1 MRIGLLHHSIHQD
14 TVGRHVA
21 NNRYKPFRIVKRFL
35 SSKEGEIITTF
46 AHEMISI
53 NNLTFEIGSRALYDE
68 ANWHIKPGDK
78 TGLIGANGTGKSTL
92 LKLIVGEYAP
102 TSGTISMAKDLKIG
116 YLNQDLLSYH
126 SEKSILH
133 VAMEAFERQNQ
144 LHTEIDNLLR
154 KLETDYSDDIL
165 NKLSDKQMEFEA
177 LDGYNIEFRAHEIL
191 AGLGFSEEERKRPLA
206 TFSGGWRMRVMLARI
221 LLQTPDILLL
231 DEPTNHL
238 DLPSI
243 KWLETYLQAFE
254 GSIVIVSHDR
264 YFLDR
269 IINKT
274 VESRRGKLT
283 LYAGN
288 YSFYLEEKSL
298 REEIQS
304 NQFKN
309 QQAKIKQEE
318 RLIERFRS
326 KASKAKMV
334 QSRIKALDKMEKVEE
349 VDDDNPVVNFSFKF
363 SKPSGRHVVTLE
375 NISKRYPNIEILEN
389 TDGLIEKGDKIA
401 LIGANGKGKS
411 TLLRIVADADQEF
424 EGTSTKG
431 HNVSQTFFAQH
442 QLEALHLENS
452 LLQELQ
458 AYAPRHSE
466 TELRSILGCFLFTG
480 DDVFKKIKVLS
491 GGEKSRVALA
501 KALTADANFLVLD
514 EPTNHLDM
522 ASVNILIQALQ
533 QYEGTLIVVSH
544 DRYFLDHVANK
555 IWFIENKEIKEY
567 PGTYEEYETWNSKRV
582 IKPQPDKKEE
592 KKVPAPKK
600 EKVSSTENEQ
610 RNLLQKKN
618 KELSNLEKTISE
630 KETEV
635 KSLEVALADE
645 KVYADAE
652 KLKEKTRSYNSTK
665 AELTALQKTWESL
678 AEEIMELEGSI
689 D

>member
-1 MRIGLLHHSIHQD
+1 
-14 TVGRHVA
+14 
-21 NNRYKPFRIVKRFL
+21 
-35 SSKEGEIITTF
+35 
-46 AHEMISI
+46 MISI

-78 TGLIGANGTGKSTL
+78 AGLIGANGTGKSTL
-92 LKLIVGEYAP
+92 LKLIVGEYSP
-102 TSGTISMAKDLKIG
+102 TSGTISMAKDLKLG

-144 LHTEIDNLLR
+144 LHVEIENLL
-154 KLETDYSDDIL
+154 KKMETDYSEEIL

-177 LDGYNIEFRAHEIL
+177 LDGYSIEFKAHEIL
-191 AGLGFSEEERKRPLA
+191 AGLGFSEEEQQRPLA

-243 KWLETYLQAFE
+243 KWLETYLQAFD
-254 GSIVIVSHDR
+254 GAIVIVSHDR

-274 VESRRGKLT
+274 VESRKGKLT

-288 YSFYLEEKSL
+288 YSFYLEEKAL
-298 REEIQS
+298 REELQG
-304 NQFKN
+304 NQYKN

-334 QSRIKALDKMEKVEE
+334 QSRIKALDRMEKIDE
-349 VDDDNPVVNFSFKF
+349 VDDDNPEVNFSFKF
-363 SKPSGRHVVTLE
+363 SKPSGRHVVTME
-375 NISKRYPNIEILEN
+375 NISKSYPNVEILKN
-389 TDGLIEKGDKIA
+389 THGLIEKGDKIA

-411 TLLRIVADADQEF
+411 TLLRIVADADKDF
-424 EGTSTKG
+424 DGTSTKG

-452 LLQELQ
+452 ILAELV
-458 AYAPRHSE
+458 AFAPKHTE
-466 TELRSILGCFLFTG
+466 TELRSILGSFLFTG

-533 QYEGTLIVVSH
+533 QYEGTFIVVSH
-544 DRYFLDHVANK
+544 DRYFLDNIANK

-567 PGTYEEYETWNSKRV
+567 PGTYQEFEEWNSKRT
-582 IKPQPDKKEE
+582 IKPETKEE
-592 KKVPAPKK
+592 KKPKAEPKK
-600 EKVSSTENEQ
+600 EKVQPTEDTKKII
-610 RNLLQKKN
+610 QKKN
-618 KELSNLEKTISE
+618 RELATLEEQIE
-630 KETEV
+630 KQDQLV
-635 KSLEVALADE
+635 KGLEVELAKE
-645 KVYADAE
+645 EIYADAQ
-652 KLKEKTRSYNSTK
+652 KLQEHTRNYNSEK
-665 AELTALQKTWESL
+665 AKFEQMQADWEAL
-678 AEEIMELEGSI
+678 AEEIMELEG
-689 D
+689 

>member
-1 MRIGLLHHSIHQD
+1 
-14 TVGRHVA
+14 
-21 NNRYKPFRIVKRFL
+21 
-35 SSKEGEIITTF
+35 
-46 AHEMISI
+46 MISI

-78 TGLIGANGTGKSTL
+78 AGLIGANGAGKSTL
-92 LKLIVGEYAP
+92 LKIIVGDYAP

-126 SEKSILH
+126 SDKSILH

-144 LHTEIDNLLR
+144 LHSEIETLL
-154 KLETDYSDDIL
+154 KKMETDYSDEIL
-165 NKLSDKQMEFEA
+165 NKLSDKQTEFEA

-191 AGLGFSEEERKRPLA
+191 AGLGFSEEEQQRPLA

-221 LLQTPDILLL
+221 LLQAPDILLL

-243 KWLETYLQAFE
+243 KWLENYLQAFE
-254 GSIVIVSHDR
+254 GAIVIVSHDR

-269 IINKT
+269 IVNKT
-274 VESRRGKLT
+274 VVSRKGKLT
-283 LYAGN
+283 AYAGN

-318 RLIERFRS
+318 KLIERFRA

-334 QSRIKALDKMEKVEE
+334 QSRIKALDRMEKVDDI
-349 VDDDNPVVNFSFKF
+349 DDDNPEVNFSFKF

-375 NISKRYPNIEILEN
+375 HISKSYPNLEILRD
-389 TDGLIEKGDKIA
+389 TSAIIEKGDKIA

-411 TLLRIVADADQEF
+411 TLLRIVADADKEF
-424 EGTSTKG
+424 DGKSIKG

-452 LLQELQ
+452 IIQELVNF
-458 AYAPRHSE
+458 APKHTE

-533 QYEGTLIVVSH
+533 QYEGTFIVVSH
-544 DRYFLDHVANK
+544 DRYFLDQVANK
-555 IWFIENKEIKEY
+555 IWFIEDKEIKEY
-567 PGTYEEYETWNSKRV
+567 PGTYQEYEEWSAKRLV
-582 IKPQPDKKEE
+582 KKESQAE
-592 KKVPAPKK
+592 KKAVKEKERPKK
-600 EKVSSTENEQ
+600 EKTPPSEDKNRLIQ
-610 RNLLQKKN
+610 RKN
-618 KELSNLEKTISE
+618 KELATLEQQIEE
-630 KETEV
+630 KEKSVKELEAHLAKEEV
-635 KSLEVALADE
+635 YS
-645 KVYADAE
+645 DAQ
-652 KLKEKTRSYNSTK
+652 KLQEATRTYNSTK
-665 AELTALQKTWESL
+665 ASFQQLQQDWEKL
-678 AEEIMELEGSI
+678 AEEIMDLEG
-689 D
+689 

>member
-1 MRIGLLHHSIHQD
+1 
-14 TVGRHVA
+14 
-21 NNRYKPFRIVKRFL
+21 
-35 SSKEGEIITTF
+35 
-46 AHEMISI
+46 MISI

-68 ANWHIKPGDK
+68 ASWHIKPGDK
-78 TGLIGANGTGKSTL
+78 VGLIGANGTGKSTL
-92 LKLIVGEYAP
+92 LRLIVGQYKP

-144 LHTEIDNLLR
+144 LHTEIENLLK

-165 NKLSDKQMEFEA
+165 NKLSDKQTEFEA

-191 AGLGFSEEERKRPLA
+191 AGLGFSEDEQSRPLA

-221 LLQTPDILLL
+221 LLQAPDILLL
-231 DEPTNHL
+231 DEPTNHM

-243 KWLETYLQAFE
+243 KWLENYLQAFE
-254 GSIVIVSHDR
+254 GAIVIVSHDR

-269 IINKT
+269 IIKKT
-274 VESRRGKLT
+274 VESRKGKLT

-288 YSFYLEEKSL
+288 YSFYLEEKAM
-298 REEIQS
+298 RNEIQAG
-304 NQFKN
+304 QFKN

-318 RLIERFRS
+318 RLIERFRA
-326 KASKAKMV
+326 KASKAKMA
-334 QSRIKALDKMEKVEE
+334 QSRIKALERMDRVDD
-349 VDDDNPVVNFSFKF
+349 VDDDNPEVNFSFKF

-375 NISKRYPNIEILEN
+375 NISKSYPNLEILRN
-389 TDGLIEKGDKIA
+389 TNALIEKGDKIA

-411 TLLRIVADADQEF
+411 TLLRIVADDDKNF
-424 EGTSTKG
+424 EGTAIKG

-452 LLQELQ
+452 IIAEMQ
-458 AYAPRHSE
+458 AFAPKHTE

-480 DDVFKKIKVLS
+480 DDAFKKIKVLS

-533 QYEGTLIVVSH
+533 QYEGTFIVVSH
-544 DRYFLDHVANK
+544 DRYFLDNVANK

-567 PGTYEEYETWNSKRV
+567 PGTYQEYEEWNAKRV
-582 IKPQPDKKEE
+582 IKPEVKEE
-592 KKVPAPKK
+592 KKVVKEEPKK
-600 EKVSSTENEQ
+600 QKQAPSDDTK
-610 RNLLQKKN
+610 RILLKKN
-618 KELSNLEKTISE
+618 KELAQLEEQIATKDE
-630 KETEV
+630 EV
-635 KSLEVALADE
+635 KKLEAHLASE
-645 KVYADAE
+645 EVYSDAV
-652 KLKEKTRSYNSTK
+652 KLQEATRNYNSAK
-665 AELTALQKTWESL
+665 AEYDQLQQNWESL
-678 AEEIMELEGSI
+678 AEEIMELEG
-689 D
+689 

>member
-1 MRIGLLHHSIHQD
+1 MSAK
-14 TVGRHVA
+14 VA
-21 NNRYKPFRIVKRFL
+21 KD
-35 SSKEGEIITTF
+35 EEIFITF
-46 AHEMISI
+46 APEMISI

-78 TGLIGANGTGKSTL
+78 VGLIGANGTGKSTL
-92 LKLIVGEYAP
+92 LKLIVGEYSP
-102 TSGTISMAKDLKIG
+102 TSGTISMAKDLKLG

-126 SEKSILH
+126 SDKSILH

-144 LHTEIDNLLR
+144 LHTEIENLLK

-165 NKLSDKQMEFEA
+165 NKLSDKQTEFEA
-177 LDGYNIEFRAHEIL
+177 LDGYSIEFRAHEIL
-191 AGLGFSEEERKRPLA
+191 AGLGFSEEEQQRPLA

-221 LLQTPDILLL
+221 LLQAPDILLL

-243 KWLETYLQAFE
+243 KWLETYLQSFE
-254 GSIVIVSHDR
+254 GAIVIVSHDR

-274 VESRRGKLT
+274 VESRKGKLT

-298 REEIQS
+298 RGEIQS

-318 RLIERFRS
+318 KLIERFRS

-334 QSRIKALDKMEKVEE
+334 QSRIKALDRMEKVEE
-349 VDDDNPVVNFSFKF
+349 VDDDNPEVNFSFKF

-375 NISKRYPNIEILEN
+375 NISKSYPNVEILEN

-411 TLLRIVADADQEF
+411 TLLRIVADADKEF
-424 EGTSTKG
+424 EGKSTKG

-452 LLQELQ
+452 VLQELV
-458 AYAPRHSE
+458 AFAPKHTE
-466 TELRSILGCFLFTG
+466 TELRSILGSFLFTG

-533 QYEGTLIVVSH
+533 QYEGSFIVVSH
-544 DRYFLDHVANK
+544 DRYFLDNIANK

-567 PGTYEEYETWNSKRV
+567 PGSYQEYEEWNSKRV
-582 IKPQPDKKEE
+582 IKPEIKQEKKPKEE
-592 KKVPAPKK
+592 PKK
-600 EKVSSTENEQ
+600 EKAAPTEDVK
-610 RNLLQKKN
+610 RIIQKKN
-618 KELSNLEKTISE
+618 KELNLLEEKIEEQEVLVKRLETELAQEDIYSDAVKLQEYTRNYNSE
-630 KETEV
+630 KAKLET
-635 KSLEVALADE
+635 LQQDW
-645 KVYADAE
+645 
-652 KLKEKTRSYNSTK
+652 
-665 AELTALQKTWESL
+665 ELL
-678 AEEIMELEGSI
+678 AEEIMNLEG
-689 D
+689 

>member
-1 MRIGLLHHSIHQD
+1 MSAK
-14 TVGRHVA
+14 VA
-21 NNRYKPFRIVKRFL
+21 KDA
-35 SSKEGEIITTF
+35 EIFITF
-46 AHEMISI
+46 APEMISI

-78 TGLIGANGTGKSTL
+78 AGLIGANGTGKSTL

-102 TSGTISMAKDLKIG
+102 TSGTISMAKDLKLG

-144 LHTEIDNLLR
+144 LHTEIENLLK
-154 KLETDYSDDIL
+154 KLETDYSDEIL
-165 NKLSDKQMEFEA
+165 NKLSDKQTEFEA
-177 LDGYNIEFRAHEIL
+177 LDGYSIEFRAHEIL
-191 AGLGFSEEERKRPLA
+191 AGLGFSEEEQKRPLA

-221 LLQTPDILLL
+221 LLQAPDILLL

-243 KWLETYLQAFE
+243 KWLETYLQSFE
-254 GSIVIVSHDR
+254 GAIVIVSHDR

-274 VESRRGKLT
+274 VESRKGKLT

-298 REEIQS
+298 REEIQG
-304 NQFKN
+304 NQYKN

-334 QSRIKALDKMEKVEE
+334 QSRIKALDRMEKVDE
-349 VDDDNPVVNFSFKF
+349 VDDDNPEVNFSFKF
-363 SKPSGRHVVTLE
+363 SKPSGRHVVTME
-375 NISKRYPNIEILEN
+375 NISKSYPNVEILEN
-389 TDGLIEKGDKIA
+389 TNGLIEKGDKIA

-411 TLLRIVADADQEF
+411 TLLRIVADADSEF
-424 EGTSTKG
+424 EGKSTKG

-452 LLQELQ
+452 ILQELV
-458 AYAPRHSE
+458 AFAPKHTE
-466 TELRSILGCFLFTG
+466 TELRSILGSFLFTG

-522 ASVNILIQALQ
+522 ASVNILIQAMQ

-544 DRYFLDHVANK
+544 DRYFLEHVANK
-555 IWFIENKEIKEY
+555 IWFIEDKEIKEY
-567 PGTYEEYETWNSKRV
+567 PGTYQEYEEWNSKRV
-582 IKPQPDKKEE
+582 IKPEAKQEKKPKEE
-592 KKVPAPKK
+592 PKK
-600 EKVSSTENEQ
+600 EKAAPSEDTK
-610 RNLLQKKN
+610 RIIQKKN
-618 KELSNLEKTISE
+618 KELATLEEKIESQESLVKQLETELAKEEIYSDAVKLQEHTRNYNSE
-630 KETEV
+630 KA
-635 KSLEVALADE
+635 KLEG
-645 KVYADAE
+645 
-652 KLKEKTRSYNSTK
+652 
-665 AELTALQKTWESL
+665 LQQDWEAL
-678 AEEIMELEGSI
+678 AEEIMNLE